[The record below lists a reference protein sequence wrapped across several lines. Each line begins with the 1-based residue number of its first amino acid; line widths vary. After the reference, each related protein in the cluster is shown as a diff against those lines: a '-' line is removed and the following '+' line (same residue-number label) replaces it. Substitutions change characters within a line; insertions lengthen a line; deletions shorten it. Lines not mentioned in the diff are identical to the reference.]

1 MRDGGGARGV
11 PRRRFHGVLHGRE
24 CGEEG
29 GKGQVSGEGISQVC
43 VFCRIRV
50 ISVLA
55 ITVSMRGLANGMV
68 CGLLVLVIEN
78 GESDEDDVC
87 DGEQSEGEFEQ
98 AAE

>member
-1 MRDGGGARGV
+1 M
-11 PRRRFHGVLHGRE
+11 
-24 CGEEG
+24 
-29 GKGQVSGEGISQVC
+29 
-43 VFCRIRV
+43 

>member
-1 MRDGGGARGV
+1 M
-11 PRRRFHGVLHGRE
+11 
-24 CGEEG
+24 
-29 GKGQVSGEGISQVC
+29 
-43 VFCRIRV
+43 

-55 ITVSMRGLANGMV
+55 ITENVRGLANGMV

-87 DGEQSEGEFEQ
+87 DGEQGEGEFEQ